1 MPEFGVIAGS
11 GIYTIPELEI
21 IDSVRVSSPY
31 GEPSDHYRIGRLF
44 GREIAFL
51 PRHGS
56 LHHIPPH
63 RINYRA
69 NIWGFRELG
78 VKRILSIGAT
88 GGISKEM
95 KPGSL
100 VLPDQ
105 IIDRTSGREA
115 TFYDENDVVH
125 IDLTEPF
132 CPDLRKTLLA
142 SAAGAGLSV
151 LEKGTYIAVNGPRLE
166 TAAEIREY
174 ALIGADVVGMT
185 GMPEAGLAR
194 ELEICFACVAV
205 VTNIAA
211 GMTEGRLTAT
221 EVTDSM
227 KASME
232 QVRAL
237 LKAFFSLGPAEPVCS
252 CGSSLKNARM
262 QA

>member
-11 GIYTIPELEI
+11 GVYTIPELEI
-21 IDSVRVSSPY
+21 IESVKLSSPF
-31 GEPSDHYRIGRLF
+31 GEPSDLYRIGRLS

-78 VKRILSIGAT
+78 VKRILSVGAT

-95 KPGSL
+95 RPGSL
-100 VLPDQ
+100 VLLDQ

-115 TFYDENDVVH
+115 TFYDENEVVH
-125 IDLTEPF
+125 IDFTEPF
-132 CPDLRKTLLA
+132 CPDLRKMLLVSA
-142 SAAGAGLSV
+142 SEAAVHV
-151 LEKGTYIAVNGPRLE
+151 LGKGTYIAVNGPRLE
-166 TAAEIREY
+166 TAAEIREF

-185 GMPEAGLAR
+185 GMPEAALAR
-194 ELEICFACVAV
+194 ELEICFAGLAV
-205 VTNIAA
+205 VTNVAA
-211 GMTEGRLTAT
+211 GIAEGRLSAT
-221 EVTDSM
+221 EVVAAM
-227 KASME
+227 KASL
-232 QVRAL
+232 QQIRAL
-237 LKAFFSLGPAEPVCS
+237 LKAFFSLNPAPSACT
-252 CGSSLKNARM
+252 CGGSLTNARM

>member
-11 GIYTIPELEI
+11 GIYSIPELEV
-21 IDSVRVSSPY
+21 IDTIKVSSPY
-31 GEPSDHYRIGRLF
+31 GEPSGQYHIGRLS

-51 PRHGS
+51 PRHGT

-69 NIWGFRELG
+69 NIWGFRDLG

-88 GGISKEM
+88 GGISREM
-95 KPGSL
+95 KPGAL
-100 VLPDQ
+100 VVLDQ

-115 TFYDENDVVH
+115 TFYHDNEVVH
-125 IDLTEPF
+125 IDFSEPF
-132 CPDLRKTLLA
+132 CPDLRRTLHKSA
-142 SAAGAGLSV
+142 SVAGLRIF
-151 LEKGTYIAVNGPRLE
+151 EKGTYIAVNGPRLE

-185 GMPEAGLAR
+185 GMPEAALAR
-194 ELEICFACVAV
+194 ELEICFACLAV
-205 VTNIAA
+205 VTNPAA
-211 GMTEGRLTAT
+211 GIADGRLTAT
-221 EVTDSM
+221 EVTNAM

-232 QVRAL
+232 QVKAL
-237 LKAFFSLGPAEPVCS
+237 LKAFFSLSPGEPACA
-252 CGSSLKNARM
+252 CGNSLKNARM